1 MSQVQYKFRSA
12 KDYSSIT
19 FDGLSIS
26 VGDLKQEIMREQKLE
41 PEEFDLVITNEQTG
55 EDYKDTMALI
65 PKNTMILVRRIPY
78 TGPKMSRMVA
88 VGNLQQQQQQQQ
100 PSGYGVGGGGGYNQ
114 RGYNANPNRPGGQF
128 GYRGPPGSGLRDSGD
143 GDALDQNGKNVFGVK
158 TDINNADEAQIAAML
173 QQNSDQWEHQ
183 QSLLEMQR
191 PVYQAR
197 PGFRPRPYMAR
208 PEHQGPPPPSYV
220 CYRCGQ
226 QGHWIY
232 SCPTIGQPN
241 DGTGRGGGHRVK
253 RTNGI
258 PKSFLQKIDNLD
270 DVGNALVTSD
280 GTLVVA
286 TANEAAWNSAQRL
299 TRNTISNDEEIESSL
314 IPDDLK
320 CNICHKLARDAVNTP
335 CCKTVFCSTC
345 IENKLLEPGDMH
357 FVCPAC
363 NTKDIVPDQLEVADD
378 VRGKVDEF
386 LREYSAKQA
395 ASANSTSNTNTGASG
410 NVNGVVAKPEDG
422 SNGTQMDANPESN
435 APAVSAIGS
444 AVRPPVPA
452 QTQMQPRPRNF
463 NMAMMPPP
471 GMMMGM
477 GMGMNMGM
485 MPGYMHPGMMMR
497 PPPGMVPPTQNQQ
510 WNGSAVGVTPTT
522 NGQHDSRSDSRN
534 RSRSYS
540 RRSNRDR
547 SRSQSL
553 RRTPR
558 SSREDSD
565 MVDMNPGRDPADTKD
580 DRHPVSARSNR
591 SGRASSRGDSK
602 ARDHHRD
609 QDRDRRRDS
618 RSRSGRD
625 HDRSGRSTRD
635 DSRHRSRDYSRDRD
649 RRDRRD
655 RSSERRRDERHR
667 DENRRDDSRSRSHR
681 DERRRDDSHSRSH
694 RDSHDDDRQRDRRD
708 RGRDRNGSDKRS
720 RSPAPAS
727 RSSRRKG
734 SHDGDGNGDNENSAK
749 DMGISIRGHSA
760 VSKSDS
766 AKPRSVLD
774 RIRDD
779 RSAAQKDGADS
790 ADANGGSNGRS
801 GRRRRNRRR

>member
-12 KDYSSIT
+12 KDHSSIT

-41 PEEFDLVITNEQTG
+41 PEEFDLVITNEQTS

-88 VGNLQQQQQQQQ
+88 AGNFQQQ
-100 PSGYGVGGGGGYNQ
+100 PAGYGVGGGSGYNQ

-128 GYRGPPGSGLRDSGD
+128 GYRGPPGAGPRDSGD
-143 GDALDQNGKNVFGVK
+143 DGALDQNGTNVFGVK

-191 PVYQAR
+191 PVYQGR

-232 SCPTIGQPN
+232 NCPTIGQPN

-335 CCKTVFCSTC
+335 CCRTVFCSTC

-386 LREYSAKQA
+386 LREYSSKQA
-395 ASANSTSNTNTGASG
+395 GSANTTSNTNTGASG
-410 NVNGVVAKPEDG
+410 NANGVVTRPDDG
-422 SNGTQMDANPESN
+422 SNGVRLDANPESN
-435 APAVSAIGS
+435 APVATPVGS
-444 AVRPPVPA
+444 AVRPPAPTQA
-452 QTQMQPRPRNF
+452 QMQPRPRNF

-471 GMMMGM
+471 GMMM

-497 PPPGMVPPTQNQQ
+497 PPPGMVPPPQHQQ
-510 WNGSAVGVTPTT
+510 WNGSNAASTPTT
-522 NGQHDSRSDSRN
+522 NGQHGARSDSR
-534 RSRSYS
+534 
-540 RRSNRDR
+540 RDR
-547 SRSQSL
+547 SRSQSSQ
-553 RRTPR
+553 RTPR
-558 SSREDSD
+558 SSREDLD
-565 MVDMNPGRDPADTKD
+565 MLDMPGEGDAADTKD
-580 DRHPVSARSNR
+580 DRYPVSARSNR
-591 SGRASSRGDSK
+591 SDRASSRDDSK
-602 ARDHHRD
+602 TRDRNRDH
-609 QDRDRRRDS
+609 RRDS

-625 HDRSGRSTRD
+625 YDRSGRSTRD
-635 DSRHRSRDYSRDRD
+635 DSRHRSRDYSRDRG

-655 RSSERRRDERHR
+655 RSSERRRDDRHR
-667 DENRRDDSRSRSHR
+667 DENRRDDSRGRSHR
-681 DERRRDDSHSRSH
+681 DERRRDDSRSRSH

-720 RSPAPAS
+720 RSPEPAS

-734 SHDGDGNGDNENSAK
+734 SHNDGDDNSAK

-760 VSKSDS
+760 VPNSDS

-779 RSAAQKDGADS
+779 RSTAQKGGSNNAD
-790 ADANGGSNGRS
+790 ADANGSGNGRS